1 MLLKFAQL
9 IMTSENQSPV
19 FSDSEACTLS
29 AIGLGPL
36 QYPSTLEK
44 DSFSY
49 TLELI
54 YFIS

>member
-44 DSFSY
+44 DSFS
-49 TLELI
+49 
-54 YFIS
+54 